1 MILRERVHLSWEVF
15 NWHGYLGYGYIRIAY
30 PVSQECP
37 KTPPCAFWGWD
48 AHTEGG
54 WAHFSL
60 YRVYTEKLVVAVVS
74 GIPAFFSYSHLN
86 ATLELVVSYNCPLWV
101 GCVTM
106 TTAAARPVDSLKAPN
121 LCFGA
126 SLLLR
131 RIWQS
136 WESSNVC
143 IFKRCFVTFI
153 LDYTYR
159 NTCPIQKK
167 KKLTHSLFCLFK
179 Q

>member
-1 MILRERVHLSWEVF
+1 MILRERVHLNWEVF
-15 NWHGYLGYGYIRIAY
+15 NWHGYLGYSYIRIAY

-37 KTPPCAFWGWD
+37 KTPPCAFWGGD

-54 WAHFSL
+54 WAHFSSPL
-60 YRVYTEKLVVAVVS
+60 CLGGAGGVYTEKLVVAVVS
-74 GIPAFFSYSHLN
+74 SIPAFFSYSHLN

-101 GCVTM
+101 GCVTV
-106 TTAAARPVDSLKAPN
+106 TTAAARSVDSLKAPN

-131 RIWQS
+131 RIWWS

-153 LDYTYR
+153 LDDT
-159 NTCPIQKK
+159 
-167 KKLTHSLFCLFK
+167 
-179 Q
+179 